1 VHFNRPEICE
11 RIAVPMLRFLA
22 RRLALAVVTLWI
34 LSVIVF
40 ALGQM
45 LPGDVGRNVLG
56 GFASQESVD
65 AFNHERGLDRP
76 AYQQYLDWAGHAVRG
91 DFGTSYT
98 SNESVN
104 SILARAIPNS
114 VKLALFAFLIMLP
127 LAFLGGILSALQ
139 AYKGTDRVISIAGLS
154 FTVVPEFVSA
164 LLAIVVFG
172 IVLGWLPVS
181 ARWPT
186 GAGPVTQARYLLL
199 PALVLVGVLFGYVSR
214 MVRAGTIEALDADY
228 TRTAYLKGLSM
239 QEVLWRHVLRN
250 ALLPTIAVVATQT
263 GYLLGGLVIV
273 ERAFNYPGLGQE
285 IVNHAV
291 LKDYAVVQAGAMVI
305 GAVYL
310 TATVLADIAY
320 GLLNPRIRFGGSD

>member
-1 VHFNRPEICE
+1 
-11 RIAVPMLRFLA
+11 MLKFLA
-22 RRLALAVVTLWI
+22 RRLVLAFVTLWI

-45 LPGDVGRNVLG
+45 LPGNVGRNVLG

-76 AYQQYLDWAGHAVRG
+76 AYQQYLDWASGAVHG

-98 SNESVN
+98 SDESVS
-104 SILARAIPNS
+104 SILARAIPKS
-114 VKLALFAFLIMLP
+114 VELALLAFIIMLP
-127 LAFLGGILSALQ
+127 LAFLGGIISALK
-139 AYKGTDRVISIAGLS
+139 AYKGTDRAISVAGLS
-154 FTVVPEFVSA
+154 LTVVPEFVSA
-164 LLAIVVFG
+164 LLAIVFFG
-172 IVLGWLPVS
+172 IILGWLPVT
-181 ARWPT
+181 ARWPE
-186 GAGPVTQARYLLL
+186 GANPATQVRYLIL

-239 QEVLWRHVLRN
+239 QQVLWRHVLRN
-250 ALLPTIAVVATQT
+250 ALLPTIAVVATQI

-291 LKDYAVVQAGAMVI
+291 LKDYSVVQAGAMVI

-310 TATVLADIAY
+310 TATVLADLAY
-320 GLLNPRIRFGGSD
+320 GLLNPRIRFGSAE

>member
-1 VHFNRPEICE
+1 
-11 RIAVPMLRFLA
+11 MLTFLA
-22 RRLALAVVTLWI
+22 RRLALAVVTLFL

-40 ALGQM
+40 ALGQV

-65 AFNHERGLDRP
+65 AFNHERGLDKSP
-76 AYQQYLDWAGHAVRG
+76 VSQYLTWAGKAVRG
-91 DFGTSYT
+91 DFGKSYT
-98 SNESVN
+98 SDESVN
-104 SILARAIPNS
+104 AIIARDLPKSAELAA
-114 VKLALFAFLIMLP
+114 FAFILMIP
-127 LAFLGGILSALQ
+127 LAFVGGLTSALK
-139 AYKGTDRVISIAGLS
+139 AYRPADRVISVAGLS
-154 FTVVPEFVSA
+154 LTVVPEFVSA

-181 ARWPT
+181 ARWPD
-186 GAGPVTQARYLLL
+186 GAGILTQLRYLLL

-228 TRTAYLKGLSM
+228 TRTAYLKGLGLRD
-239 QEVLWRHVLRN
+239 VLFKHVLRN

-291 LKDYAVVQAGAMVI
+291 LKDYTVVQAGAMVI
-305 GAVYL
+305 GATYL

-320 GLLNPRIRFGGSD
+320 TLLNPRIRFGSAE